1 MEDGNFFSSP
11 PLDME
16 ASCDCGV
23 PVLDEALPTPGEDT
37 YQELFIASIDPS
49 DPILSGTR
57 SSSWNSMYDAIQNPQ
72 SV

>member
-1 MEDGNFFSSP
+1 MEDLFRQQP
-11 PLDME
+11 PLDTGTPFD
-16 ASCDCGV
+16 SGP
-23 PVLDEALPTPGEDT
+23 PVLGQPLPTPGEDP
-37 YQELFIASIDPS
+37 YPDLFIASIDPS